1 MQPRTIFKVFSTINL
16 KELASGTVNIHA
28 DLIRRCKKQDRAA
41 QFEIY
46 QLYKKAMFNT
56 ALRITGESTDAED
69 VLQDAFVS
77 AFQNLNS
84 YREDA
89 TFGAWLKRIVVN
101 KALNHVQKSKKDL
114 MLADEIKEQEPQ
126 VDWAEEKEPVYSVD
140 KIKGAMNQLPSGF
153 RTVLSLYLF
162 EGYDHKEISEIMGI
176 TESTSKSQYKRAKD
190 KLKLILKQE
199 VNYG

>member
-1 MQPRTIFKVFSTINL
+1 
-16 KELASGTVNIHA
+16 
-28 DLIRRCKKQDRAA
+28 
-41 QFEIY
+41 
-46 QLYKKAMFNT
+46 MFNT
-56 ALRITGESTDAED
+56 ALRIMGDATEAED

-77 AFQNLNS
+77 AFQNLSS

-101 KALNHVQKSKKDL
+101 KALNHLQKIKKDL
-114 MLADEIKEQEPQ
+114 MLVEDLKEEGGE
-126 VDWAEEKEPVYSVD
+126 VDWTHDNEPVYSIDAV
-140 KIKGAMNQLPSGF
+140 KRVMNELPSGF

-162 EGYDHKEISEIMGI
+162 EGYDHKEISEILGI

-190 KLKLILKQE
+190 KLKTILKQE

>member
-1 MQPRTIFKVFSTINL
+1 MEAN
-16 KELASGTVNIHA
+16 TVNIHA
-28 DLIRRCKKQDRAA
+28 DLIARCRNEDRSA

-46 QLYKKAMFNT
+46 KLYNKAMFNT
-56 ALRITGESTDAED
+56 ALRIVGDENEAED

-77 AFQNLNS
+77 AFQNLKS

-89 TFGAWLKRIVVN
+89 SFGAWLKRIVIN
-101 KALNHVQKSKKDL
+101 KALNQVQRIKKDL
-114 MLADEIKEQEPQ
+114 MLAQDIKEEVSEFEP
-126 VDWAEEKEPVYSVD
+126 EKTEPTYSVVQVQN
-140 KIKGAMNQLPSGF
+140 AMNELPSGF

-162 EGYDHKEISEIMGI
+162 EGYDHKEIGEILGI

-190 KLKLILKQE
+190 KLKMIVTQE

>member
-1 MQPRTIFKVFSTINL
+1 
-16 KELASGTVNIHA
+16 
-28 DLIRRCKKQDRAA
+28 
-41 QFEIY
+41 
-46 QLYKKAMFNT
+46 MFNT
-56 ALRITGESTDAED
+56 ALRITGEQTDAED

-77 AFQNLNS
+77 AFQNLSS

-114 MLADEIKEQEPQ
+114 MLAEEIKEEVSE
-126 VDWAEEKEPVYSVD
+126 VDWREQNEPIYSVEAVKKTMD
-140 KIKGAMNQLPSGF
+140 QLPSGF
-153 RTVLSLYLF
+153 RTVLTLYLF
-162 EGYDHKEISEIMGI
+162 EGYDHKEISEILGI
-176 TESTSKSQYKRAKD
+176 SESTSKSQYKRAKD

>member
-1 MQPRTIFKVFSTINL
+1 MT
-16 KELASGTVNIHA
+16 SGTVNIHA
-28 DLIRRCKKQDRAA
+28 DLIARCKEQDRSA

-46 QLYKKAMFNT
+46 KLYNKAMFNT
-56 ALRITGESTDAED
+56 ALRITGEQEDAED

-114 MLADEIKEQEPQ
+114 MLVEDLKEEGGIEWSDEGEPIYSIGAIKRT
-126 VDWAEEKEPVYSVD
+126 
-140 KIKGAMNQLPSGF
+140 MNQLPSGF

-162 EGYDHKEISEIMGI
+162 EGYDHKEISEILGI

-190 KLKLILKQE
+190 KLKMILKQE

>member
-1 MQPRTIFKVFSTINL
+1 MEAN
-16 KELASGTVNIHA
+16 TVNIHA
-28 DLIRRCKKQDRAA
+28 DLIARCRGNDRNA

-46 QLYKKAMFNT
+46 KLYSKAMYNT
-56 ALRITGESTDAED
+56 ALRITGDENDAED

-77 AFQNLNS
+77 AFQKLDS

-89 TFGAWLKRIVVN
+89 SFGAWLKRIVIN
-101 KALNHVQKSKKDL
+101 KALNQVQRIKKDL
-114 MLADEIKEQEPQ
+114 MLAEDLKADSSEFEPEKSEPNYTIEQ
-126 VDWAEEKEPVYSVD
+126 VKR
-140 KIKGAMNQLPSGF
+140 AMNELPSGF

-162 EGYDHKEISEIMGI
+162 EGYDHKEISEILGI

-190 KLKLILKQE
+190 KLKMIVTQE

>member
-1 MQPRTIFKVFSTINL
+1 
-16 KELASGTVNIHA
+16 
-28 DLIRRCKKQDRAA
+28 
-41 QFEIY
+41 
-46 QLYKKAMFNT
+46 MFNT
-56 ALRITGESTDAED
+56 ALRITGNEDDAAD

-89 TFGAWLKRIVVN
+89 SFGAWLKRIVIN
-101 KALNHVQKSKKDL
+101 KALNQVQRLKRDL
-114 MLADEIKEQEPQ
+114 MLAENIKEDASEFEPEKTEPSYTVDQ
-126 VDWAEEKEPVYSVD
+126 VKR
-140 KIKGAMNQLPSGF
+140 AMNELPSGF

-162 EGYDHKEISEIMGI
+162 EGYDHKEISEILRI

-190 KLKLILKQE
+190 KLKMIVTQE

>member
-1 MQPRTIFKVFSTINL
+1 
-16 KELASGTVNIHA
+16 
-28 DLIRRCKKQDRAA
+28 
-41 QFEIY
+41 
-46 QLYKKAMFNT
+46 MFNT
-56 ALRITGESTDAED
+56 ALRITGNEDDAAD

-89 TFGAWLKRIVVN
+89 SFGAWLKRIVIN
-101 KALNHVQKSKKDL
+101 KALNQVQRIKRDL
-114 MLADEIKEQEPQ
+114 MLAENIKEDASEFEPEKTEPSYTVDQ
-126 VDWAEEKEPVYSVD
+126 VKR
-140 KIKGAMNQLPSGF
+140 AMNELPSGF

-162 EGYDHKEISEIMGI
+162 EGYDHKEISEILGI

-190 KLKLILKQE
+190 KLKMIVTQE